1 MVLVIQG
8 AIFINFSLPVLMGSN
23 LFFFVYLIVSAIQMG
38 ATIDYAILITNRFRE
53 LKAETDKKTAIVET
67 LSAAFPTI
75 FTSGSIMTVAAFLIG
90 FISGEPLIAS
100 IGMCLGKGT
109 LISIACVMTVLPALL
124 YLLDKPLE
132 KTVFRKRERIKR
144 TSKRNLLTQ
153 AVTLLGRLSAPPPD
167 APPAAPPDAG
177 AKRET
182 ETTENK
188 ETL

>member
-1 MVLVIQG
+1 
-8 AIFINFSLPVLMGSN
+8 
-23 LFFFVYLIVSAIQMG
+23 
-38 ATIDYAILITNRFRE
+38 
-53 LKAETDKKTAIVET
+53 
-67 LSAAFPTI
+67 
-75 FTSGSIMTVAAFLIG
+75 MTVAAFLIG

-167 APPAAPPDAG
+167 AADGTPPDAG